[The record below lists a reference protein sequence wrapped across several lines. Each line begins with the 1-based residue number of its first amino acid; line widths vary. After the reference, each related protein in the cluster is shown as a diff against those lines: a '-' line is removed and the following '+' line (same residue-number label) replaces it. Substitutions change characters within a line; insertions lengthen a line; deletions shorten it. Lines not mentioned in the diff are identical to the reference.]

1 MKLRVQYMGQLR
13 TVAGRSEEEIELPDS
28 TNLAALLSQLAS
40 RLGDG
45 AAPHLVNAAGH
56 AQRGLL
62 IVVNGS
68 AIAPPHTAATILR
81 PGDTIT
87 LLPPIAGG

>member
-13 TVAGRSEEEIELPDS
+13 TAAGRSEEEIELPES
-28 TNLAALLSQLAS
+28 TSLTTLLSKLAS

-45 AAPHLVNAAGH
+45 AAPHLVTAAGH
-56 AQRGLL
+56 AQGGLL

-68 AIAPPHTAATILR
+68 AIAAPHAAATLLR
-81 PGDTIT
+81 PGDIVT

>member
-13 TVAGRSEEEIELPDS
+13 TAAGRSEEELDLPES

-40 RLGDG
+40 HLGDG
-45 AAPHLVNAAGH
+45 AAPHLITPSGH
-56 AQRGLL
+56 AQGGLL
-62 IVVNGS
+62 VVVNGS
-68 AIAPPHTAATILR
+68 AVAAPHAAATILR
-81 PGDTIT
+81 TGDVVT

>member
-13 TVAGRSEEEIELPDS
+13 TAAGRSEEEIELPES

-40 RLGDG
+40 RLGEA

-56 AQRGLL
+56 AQGGLL

-68 AIAPPHTAATILR
+68 AIAASHAATTVLC
-81 PGDTIT
+81 PGDIVT